1 MQFRKTSFLTKL
13 LILAVGVYAFFTLVS
28 LQDRVS
34 AANERVRVLEEQV
47 LYAEQEY
54 ALAEQDLAEL
64 GSDKSIM
71 KIARTRLGMVELG
84 EIVLCD
90 ADAQ

>member
-1 MQFRKTSFLTKL
+1 MRFRKTSFWTKL
-13 LILAVGVYAFFTLVS
+13 LILAVAAYAIVTLVS

-54 ALAEQDLAEL
+54 ALAEQELADL
-64 GSDKSIM
+64 GSDRSVM
-71 KIARTRLGMVELG
+71 KIARTRLGMVEIG